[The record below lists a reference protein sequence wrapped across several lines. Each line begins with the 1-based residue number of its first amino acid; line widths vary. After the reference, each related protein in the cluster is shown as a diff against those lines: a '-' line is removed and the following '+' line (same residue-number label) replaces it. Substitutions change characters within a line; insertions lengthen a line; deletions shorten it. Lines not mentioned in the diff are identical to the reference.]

1 MSGKTKRVCVDV
13 GGTFTDCL
21 VMDETG
27 LLQKFKSSTTP
38 SDPSKGFM
46 DAMKKAARHYGV
58 SVNEFL
64 GQIEVLVHGTTLATN
79 ILLTG
84 RGAKA
89 GMLTTKNF
97 RDIIELRRAMKP
109 QDVSLYNLFI
119 PPARPL
125 IPRSERIGIEERT
138 LYNGEVMTPLNEQE
152 TADAVRQLKAQGVE
166 SIAVCFLHSYANPT
180 NERRAAEICGE
191 IAPDIFVTTSHE
203 TLPVWREFERFNT
216 TAVGAYVGPA
226 VGRYLTSLER
236 VLKES
241 GFHRH
246 VPDDA
251 GQRPGAKHFGMRAP
265 PGLPAAFRPGR
276 GPLRRGLS
284 RAPSRRRTPVVG
296 RHGRHQLRRLHDQQ
310 G

>member
-1 MSGKTKRVCVDV
+1 MSAKTKRVCVDV

-46 DAMKKAARHYGV
+46 DAMKKAARHYSVG
-58 SVNEFL
+58 VNEFI

-84 RGAKA
+84 RGARA

-138 LYNGEVMTPLNEQE
+138 LYSGEVMTPLNEQE
-152 TADAVRQLKAQGVE
+152 VADAVRQLKAQGVE
-166 SIAVCFLHSYANPT
+166 FNRGVLPALVCQYYQRAPRGRDL
-180 NERRAAEICGE
+180 RRDRAG
-191 IAPDIFVTTSHE
+191 H
-203 TLPVWREFERFNT
+203 LR
-216 TAVGAYVGPA
+216 Y
-226 VGRYLTSLER
+226 YLTRDAAGVAR
-236 VLKES
+236 V
-241 GFHRH
+241 
-246 VPDDA
+246 
-251 GQRPGAKHFGMRAP
+251 
-265 PGLPAAFRPGR
+265 
-276 GPLRRGLS
+276 
-284 RAPSRRRTPVVG
+284 
-296 RHGRHQLRRLHDQQ
+296 
-310 G
+310 

>member
-1 MSGKTKRVCVDV
+1 MSAKTKRVCVDV

-58 SVNEFL
+58 GVNEFI

-138 LYNGEVMTPLNEQE
+138 LYSGEVTTPLNEQ
-152 TADAVRQLKAQGVE
+152 
-166 SIAVCFLHSYANPT
+166 
-180 NERRAAEICGE
+180 
-191 IAPDIFVTTSHE
+191 
-203 TLPVWREFERFNT
+203 
-216 TAVGAYVGPA
+216 
-226 VGRYLTSLER
+226 
-236 VLKES
+236 
-241 GFHRH
+241 
-246 VPDDA
+246 
-251 GQRPGAKHFGMRAP
+251 
-265 PGLPAAFRPGR
+265 
-276 GPLRRGLS
+276 
-284 RAPSRRRTPVVG
+284 
-296 RHGRHQLRRLHDQQ
+296 
-310 G
+310 